1 MRNNKTLIVI
11 SPAFPE
17 NEAAT
22 YWVPS
27 QQLMVKA
34 LKRNFPESTIIV
46 LAILYPYKVSEYEWY
61 GVQVASF
68 NGTHRRKL
76 RRPGLWKDMSG
87 KLKTIYDSQNVIGIL
102 SFWCG
107 EFAFI
112 ANRFAKK
119 YSLPHYIWICGQD
132 ARKLN
137 RWVKFIRPKEGQ
149 LIAMSDSLVNE
160 FYKSHGIKP
169 MHIAPNA
176 IDPATFPEPQSPQR
190 EIDILAV
197 GSFEPLK
204 QYDLF
209 TSIVKSIHEAIPDVK
224 AFHCGIG
231 REKKKIESLIEK
243 FSLQDTLHLL
253 GGKKQEEILALMQ
266 RTKIFLHTS
275 SYEGFS
281 TVCLE
286 ALYAGAHVISFCY
299 PLNHQVPHWHVVKTA
314 EEMTAKALEILRD
327 DNCDHTSVML
337 YTMDESAK
345 AIIKL
350 FDQNLLRVSNL
361 FHKQK
366 ALSTKEV

>member
-1 MRNNKTLIVI
+1 MKGNRTLIVL

-34 LKRNFPESTIIV
+34 LKRNFPELNIIV
-46 LAILYPYKVSEYEWY
+46 LATLYPYKISEYEWY
-61 GVQVASF
+61 DIPVSSF

-76 RRPGLWKDMSG
+76 KRIGLWKDISG
-87 KLKTIYDSQNVIGIL
+87 KLKSIYSTKSVIGIL

-112 ANRFAKK
+112 ANLFAKR

-137 RWVKFIRPKEGQ
+137 RWVKFIRPGEDQ
-149 LIAMSDSLVNE
+149 LMAMSGSLVNE

-169 MHIAPNA
+169 KYIVPNA
-176 IDPATFPEPQSPQR
+176 IDPSTFPEQHSTQR
-190 EIDILAV
+190 DIDILGA

-204 QYDLF
+204 RYDLF
-209 TSIVKSIHEAIPDVK
+209 TSIVKSIQETIPGINV
-224 AFHCGIG
+224 FHCGIG
-231 REKKKIESLIEK
+231 REREKTEALIEK
-243 FSLQDTLHLL
+243 FSLQNSFRLL

-299 PLNHQVPHWHVVKTA
+299 PLSYQVPHWHVVTTA
-314 EEMTAKALEILRD
+314 EEMTTKVLEILR
-327 DNCDHTSVML
+327 CRQPDHSSIL
-337 YTMDESAK
+337 LFRMDESAK
-345 AIIKL
+345 MIMSL
-350 FDQNLLRVSNL
+350 FDQNRPQSE
-361 FHKQK
+361 KI
-366 ALSTKEV
+366 SIKEPMPY